1 MAILWTLGRFEKFG
15 TWFYQISK
23 TFNKKWRFYMWR
35 IYLDKK
41 IPNTEYENGEVYFKN
56 EVTGDF
62 LYEILGEEWKW
73 YKKDNPQNVFENYY
87 FCLNILPK
95 NMILSVGKP

>member
-1 MAILWTLGRFEKFG
+1 
-15 TWFYQISK
+15 
-23 TFNKKWRFYMWR
+23 
-35 IYLDKK
+35 
-41 IPNTEYENGEVYFKN
+41 
-56 EVTGDF
+56 